1 MKQELRSKYANL
13 LADCIRIAE
22 EETGRQWPETTIIC
36 VKSYSPLAELD
47 EILGMK
53 IFVMDM
59 PSEYEFFV
67 AFPAENSDRWALQ
80 KVFRDCLDSL
90 LPSGN

>member
-22 EETGRQWPETTIIC
+22 EETGMQWPKTTIIC
-36 VKSYSPLAELD
+36 VKPYSPLTKLD

-53 IFVMDM
+53 IFVMDI
-59 PSEYEFFV
+59 PSEYEFFA
-67 AFPAENSDRWALQ
+67 AFPAENSDKYVLQ
-80 KVFRDCLDSL
+80 KVFRDCLDSF
-90 LPSGN
+90 